1 MLQDAQGRVP
11 VRHGPCKQ
19 DHSFLEND
27 MTEDKQTSERLG
39 QPDTKAHDKMQ
50 GDKLNSGAKPEQ
62 SGTGTQHQDE
72 SEKQLPDNQAGGG
85 V

>member
-1 MLQDAQGRVP
+1 
-11 VRHGPCKQ
+11 
-19 DHSFLEND
+19 

-50 GDKLNSGAKPEQ
+50 GDKLNSGARPAQ
-62 SGTGTQHQDE
+62 SGTGAQHQDE
-72 SEKQLPDNQAGGG
+72 SDKQVLDNQSGGG